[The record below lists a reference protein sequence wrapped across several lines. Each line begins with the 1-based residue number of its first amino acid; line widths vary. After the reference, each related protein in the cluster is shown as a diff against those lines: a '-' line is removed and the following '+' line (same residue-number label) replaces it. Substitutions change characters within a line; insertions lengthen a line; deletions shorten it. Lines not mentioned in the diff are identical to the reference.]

1 MYDEAVNSRF
11 LRLAGFVV
19 LTGYSSVV
27 FAQTPFAPTDSELR
41 AAYTR
46 ADNLRREINERVLN
60 LTLTANWLADG
71 SAFWSRRQTS
81 RTESEFIRVETRSG
95 KISPAFDHEKLAT
108 ALAAASSMSVNAK
121 NLPFRQITLTAN
133 SVQFD
138 WNQKRWTFDL
148 KTAALTS
155 AAAPVNRTPP
165 PQPWRQSEYPP
176 QTGTRRSP
184 NGERTA
190 SIQANQMVLHAE
202 NGDVRPIGPAG
213 THERYLWQFQWAPDS
228 KRIVVT
234 YVHRGERKPV
244 FLFES
249 SPRNQHRAIMTQRP
263 YDQPG
268 DKIDVFEFAI
278 LDTDTG
284 TVTPVADGL
293 VENGW
298 PAGIRWSKE
307 DKTRFTFEKFDRGF
321 GRWRALSTDLITGQ
335 TRTLVDE
342 DPDTFVDSTAHY
354 FRHLEQTEEILFRS
368 ERTGWGHLYLAD
380 ATGTLKHT
388 LTAGEWVVREVL
400 HVDEARRE
408 VVFSASGK
416 TLGED
421 PYNIHVYRVGFDG
434 KNLRELTHGA
444 GDHSVQLSPGAE
456 FLVDTV
462 STPTTAP
469 KFTLRNA
476 RTGKQIA
483 DLGGADVSGLAEI
496 GWKPPQLFKAKGRD
510 GVTDIWGLAFRPLNM
525 RPGVTYPIIEDIYAG
540 PQNSFVPRSFL
551 DAQYDQALAELGF
564 IVVKIDGMGTRNRG
578 KKFHDVCYK
587 NLADAGLPDRKLW
600 ISAFAAQEPAA
611 NLGRVGIFGTSAGGQ
626 SSTGAVLFHP
636 EFYHVAV
643 SSCGCHDNRID
654 KIWWNE
660 QWMGYPVGP
669 HYAEQSNIM
678 NAAKLKGKLMLL
690 VGELDDNVPPE
701 STFRLMDALIRA
713 GKEAELVVLPGQTHT
728 SGGTYGERKRRDFF
742 VRHLHR
748 VNPPDWN

>member
-1 MYDEAVNSRF
+1 MYDDAVNSCSP
-11 LRLAGFVV
+11 RLAGLVV
-19 LTGYSSVV
+19 LSS
-27 FAQTPFAPTDSELR
+27 FLAFSGAQTPFAPTDTELR
-41 AAYTR
+41 AAYAR

-60 LTLTANWLADG
+60 LTLTANWLPDG
-71 SAFWSRRQTS
+71 SAFWARRQTS
-81 RTESEFIRVETRSG
+81 RTESEFIRVDSHTG
-95 KISPAFDHEKLAT
+95 KIAPAFDHKN
-108 ALAAASSMSVNAK
+108 LAAALSVEAK
-121 NLPFRQITLTAN
+121 AAINPKDFPFRQITLSTQ

-138 WNQKRWTFDL
+138 WNRQRWTFDL
-148 KTAALTS
+148 KSQTLSST
-155 AAAPVNRTPP
+155 AAPVSRTPP
-165 PQPWRQSEYPP
+165 SLPWRQNEFIP
-176 QTGTRRSP
+176 QAEIRRSP
-184 NGERTA
+184 DGKRSA
-190 SIQANQMVLHAE
+190 SIVANQLMVHEA
-202 NGDVRPIGPAG
+202 NRDSRAIGPAG
-213 THERYLWQFQWAPDS
+213 TPDRYLWQFQWAPDS
-228 KRIVVT
+228 RRIVVT

-244 FLFES
+244 FLIES
-249 SPRNQHRAIMTQRP
+249 SPRNQHRATMAQRP

-268 DKIDVFEFAI
+268 DKIDVMEFAI
-278 LDTDTG
+278 FDTDTG
-284 TVTPVADGL
+284 TVTPVSDGR

-298 PAGIRWSKE
+298 PAGIRWSK
-307 DKTRFTFEKFDRGF
+307 DKSRFTFEKFDRGF
-321 GRWRALSTDLITGQ
+321 GRWRALSTDLITGE
-335 TRTLVDE
+335 TRILVDE
-342 DPDTFVDSTAHY
+342 DPDTFVDSTSLY

-380 ATGTLKHT
+380 ASGTLKHT
-388 LTAGEWVVREVL
+388 LTKGEWVVRDVL

-416 TLGED
+416 TASED

-434 KNLRELTHGA
+434 KNLRELTHGP
-444 GDHSVQLSPGAE
+444 GNHTVQLSPGAE

-462 STPTTAP
+462 STPATAP
-469 KFTLRNA
+469 TYTFRNA

-483 DLGGADVSGLAEI
+483 ELGGADVSGLAEI

-510 GVTDIWGLAFRPLNM
+510 GVTDVWGLAFRPLRM
-525 RPGVTYPIIEDIYAG
+525 KPGVVYPIIEDIYAG
-540 PQNSFVPRSFL
+540 PHDSFVPRNFL

-587 NLADAGLPDRKLW
+587 NIADAGFPDRKLW

-611 NLGRVGIFGTSAGGQ
+611 NLSRVGIFGTSAGGQ
-626 SSTGAVLFHP
+626 SSSGALLFHP

-643 SSCGCHDNRID
+643 SSCGNHDNRID

-669 HYAEQSNIM
+669 HYAEQSNIT
-678 NAAKLKGKLMLL
+678 NAAKLKGNLMLL

-701 STFRLMDALIRA
+701 STFRFMDALIRA

-748 VNPPDWN
+748 VNPPNWN